1 MLFAYASSIMSL
13 NGKRTGL
20 IFVCC
25 GLGALVAPS
34 LTGPIIDAFS
44 VSAFPVV
51 LIVLALLMWVS
62 FRRLE
67 KMTT

>member
-1 MLFAYASSIMSL
+1 MFFV

-20 IFVCC
+20 ILVCC

-34 LTGPIIDAFS
+34 LRVPILMFS

-62 FRRLE
+62 FFVVEKRL
-67 KMTT
+67 TT